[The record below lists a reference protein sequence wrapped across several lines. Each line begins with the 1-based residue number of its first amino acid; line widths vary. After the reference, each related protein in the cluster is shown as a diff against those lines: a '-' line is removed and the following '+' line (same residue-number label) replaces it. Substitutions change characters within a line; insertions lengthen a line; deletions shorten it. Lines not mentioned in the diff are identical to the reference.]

1 MVVPPVGALIRVLPP
16 GYDAI
21 WFRGE
26 RIFYFD
32 GTFYRGNRHGP
43 GYRVIPA
50 PYGVEVPYLPA
61 GSREVRRG
69 GSRYYHARG
78 VHYRPVRRS
87 GVTFFLSV
95 RL

>member
-1 MVVPPVGALIRVLPP
+1 MVRAPIGAVVLVLPRHHE
-16 GYDAI
+16 AL

-26 RIFYFD
+26 RLFYHD
-32 GTFYRGNRHGP
+32 GVFYQGHRRG
-43 GYRVIPA
+43 GYVVIPA

-61 GSREVRRG
+61 GYREVWRG
-69 GSRYYHARG
+69 GSRYYHSHG